1 MSRRIVYTQDQLDKQ
16 AREQG
21 RVRVVPVGM
30 RKMGYGEVDGAIPDH
45 WFYSDRIKEFAENAD
60 RIIENR
66 KKYRQALKLR
76 VE

>member
-1 MSRRIVYTQDQLDKQ
+1 MRTLVLTQDQLDKQ
-16 AREQG
+16 ARLEG

-45 WFYSDRIKEFAENAD
+45 WFYSDRIKEFSENAD

-66 KKYRQALKLR
+66 KRYQQALKLK